1 VDVQFS
7 RCEIIKICG
16 FSIHLVRVGSKVVTS
31 LRGPSGGRCTNSPK
45 KGCVRRFKYL
55 TPYFLFNA

>member
-1 VDVQFS
+1 MDVQFS

-31 LRGPSGGRCTNSPK
+31 LRGPLHEFAEKRLCS
-45 KGCVRRFKYL
+45 
-55 TPYFLFNA
+55 